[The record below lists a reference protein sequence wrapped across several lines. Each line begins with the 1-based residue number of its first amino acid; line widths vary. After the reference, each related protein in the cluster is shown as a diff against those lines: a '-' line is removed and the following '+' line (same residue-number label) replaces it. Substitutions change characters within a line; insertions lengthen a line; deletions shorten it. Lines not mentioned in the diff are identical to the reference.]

1 VTGSLRSTPPLLLG
15 AYDANRCAR
24 AIHNRW
30 DATLPEPEWEPD
42 PASAL
47 LRDRGI
53 AFEQSVRERLLH
65 AWGDHVAEIADDLGT
80 EGRIAATV
88 GAMRAGIQVILGG
101 QLPHDERGRRTGR
114 PDLLLR
120 MDGDGQ
126 GNRGASIYVP
136 GDIKSHK
143 TLQSRTTREVT
154 ISVLGSPTELRQV
167 PGYGPILGTRLSD
180 FLQLAHYSRML
191 DAVGFGPRSDER
203 MGFIIGSDGLTDL
216 DPSGLCLLWHD
227 LNKPLFETYSRSR
240 GSAKR
245 SALERY
251 DHEHDFRVKV
261 ALVAQDRVGESSDP
275 APLVEPIGQ
284 DECLTCKW
292 QVTCEQTVS
301 EDDASWAITSG
312 RLAMREW
319 LVLKAMGISST
330 VDLAALDPEDADFQ
344 RQFLAEVSDARR
356 ALKRLKA
363 ACVRAEMIVNS
374 EQLRRLT
381 PGPLDV
387 PAADI
392 EVDFDAEWDPDNR
405 VYLWGLRIRQ
415 GQDDSS
421 AVYEP
426 IVDWSAD
433 FGAPLQAELAE
444 RCVSRLEELVA
455 KAESQHKSIKIF
467 HYNHVEV
474 SQLREILGEARISR
488 LKPHFFDLYGIVKE
502 HFMGVYGL
510 SIKHVAPVFGFEWRD
525 DDAGGANSQVWIVE
539 ARRSQGL
546 DKSQLEQ
553 RLLDYNEDD
562 VEATARLR
570 DGLRRAEVG
579 TGLPSAS

>member
-1 VTGSLRSTPPLLLG
+1 MTGFLRSTPPLLLG
-15 AYDANRCAR
+15 AYDSNRCAR

-30 DATLPEPEWEPD
+30 DSTIPEPEWEPD

-53 AFEQSVRERLLH
+53 AFEQNVRERLLH
-65 AWGDHVAEIADDLGT
+65 AWGDSVVEIADDLGT

-88 GAMRAGIQVILGG
+88 AAMSAGIQIIFGG

-120 MDGDGQ
+120 QGGDAEGKS
-126 GNRGASIYVP
+126 GTSCYVP

-143 TLQSRTTREVT
+143 TVEARSTREVT
-154 ISVLGSPTELRQV
+154 VSLIGSPAERLQA
-167 PGYGPILGTRLSD
+167 PGYSPILSARLGD
-180 FLQLAHYSRML
+180 FLQLAHYSRMI
-191 DAVGFGPRSDER
+191 DAAGFGPDSDER

-227 LNKPLFETYSRSR
+227 LNRPLFTTYSRSR

-245 SALERY
+245 SALELY

-261 ALVAQDRVGESSDP
+261 ALAAQDRVGKPSDP
-275 APLVEPIGQ
+275 EPLVEPVGQ

-292 QVTCEQTVS
+292 QTTCEEMVPD
-301 EDDASWAITSG
+301 DDASWAITSG
-312 RLAMREW
+312 RLKMREW
-319 LVLKAMGISST
+319 LVLKGMGINTT
-330 VDLAALDPEDADFQ
+330 VDLAALDPEDPDFQ
-344 RQFLAEVSDARR
+344 RQFVSEVSEGPA
-356 ALKRLKA
+356 ALRRLKA
-363 ACVRAEMIVNS
+363 ACIRAEMIVDG
-374 EQLRRLT
+374 EHLRRIST
-381 PGPLDV
+381 GAIDV
-387 PAADI
+387 PTADI
-392 EVDFDAEWDPDNR
+392 EVDFDAEWDPDNH

-415 GQDDSS
+415 RQDDSS
-421 AVYEP
+421 AIYEP

-433 FGAPLQAELAE
+433 FGATLQAELAE

-455 KAESQHKSIKIF
+455 EAHSQGMTITIF

-474 SQLREILGEARISR
+474 SRLRAIVGEARIGD
-488 LKPHFFDLYGIVKE
+488 LEPYFFDLYKFVKE
-502 HFMGVYGL
+502 HFIGVYGL

-539 ARRSQGL
+539 ARGAQGHE
-546 DKSQLEQ
+546 KSQLAQ

-570 DGLRRAEVG
+570 DGLRRAVVG
-579 TGLPSAS
+579 TE